1 MPDTGDS
8 CVKDMNV
15 YRLRLDSNNYQRF
28 LPEDERIWKTERL
41 TMDCT
46 RKLPGWI
53 PPSVYVPNPTLKKG
67 TFFHL
72 CSGAFV
78 TDKNAT
84 EKLRDLLEMAGE
96 LLPIDYK
103 SEPYWL
109 LNVTEC
115 MDCLNHEQTEWV
127 LGKSTGAKIDIKRYA
142 FKSDRMPES
151 SIFKIPNRLA
161 DIYVAEGRFDPEDEF
176 KARVEEN
183 NLNGLLFE
191 EVWRDEN

>member
-1 MPDTGDS
+1 
-8 CVKDMNV
+8 MNV
-15 YRLRLDSNNYQRF
+15 YKLRLDSNNYQRF
-28 LPEDERIWKTERL
+28 LPEDEGIRKTERL

-53 PPSVYVPNPTLKKG
+53 SPSVYVPNPRLKRG
-67 TFFHL
+67 AFLHL

-96 LLPIDYK
+96 LLPIDYQNERY
-103 SEPYWL
+103 SL

-115 MDCLNHEQTEWV
+115 MDCLNHECTEWV

-142 FKSDRMPES
+142 FKADRMPES

-161 DIYVAEGRFDPEDEF
+161 SIYVTEGRYDPEDEF
-176 KARVEEN
+176 KARVEQI